1 MSQPLDLFD
10 EIVDVLVVGSGCGG
24 LTAALTADIANP
36 TKVLVIEKSHLIG
49 GTSAT
54 SGGVIWIP
62 GNHLGKE
69 KGADD
74 SISEAKQ
81 YLKATIPAD
90 EFNEPLIDTY
100 LEQGPKMVK
109 FLEDN
114 TDARYTS
121 LEHYPDYFQDA
132 PGVKLGNR
140 ALEPLPVSADTLED
154 DVDNLHPSGPQT
166 IVFGRYGVNF
176 EESHA
181 FTTQSPGW
189 FRLFIKI
196 FLTYWL
202 DWSWRIK
209 RKRSRRLAF
218 GAASVTRLL
227 SSLKKRN
234 IPLWRFSALKEF
246 IVKDNKVVGA
256 IIEREGTILKV
267 HARRGVIV
275 ASGGFG
281 QNQEMREKYLPK
293 PTNSEWGCE
302 PKTNTGDPI
311 KAAEAIGA
319 QLKFMD
325 KAWWVTTVKAPNEDF
340 PRLSEIEKSMPGN
353 YTVNK
358 SGKRFANESQNYF
371 TFMLEVLKKEK
382 IGESCVPMYMIFD
395 ANHRK
400 NYPVGP
406 LMPGKFF
413 PDFLVKLVHS
423 DWFGSDFLFSATT
436 VEELAN
442 KTGIDTQELINT
454 LQKVNEYSKTGKD
467 LDFQRG
473 DNERDRF
480 SGDQSLI
487 NPCLGSVDTA
497 PFYAMRI
504 DPGEFATCGGMVI
517 DKNGQVLDKENK
529 PIAGLYATGNCTP
542 ALLTTYP
549 GPGATIGPAMTF
561 GYIAAKH
568 LSGSNTS

>member
-1 MSQPLDLFD
+1 MSEQFD
-10 EIVDVLVVGSGCGG
+10 EIFDVLVIGTGCGG
-24 LTAALTADIANP
+24 LTAALTADISNSSE
-36 TKVLVIEKSHLIG
+36 VLIIEKSHLIG

-62 GNHLGKE
+62 ENHLAKN
-69 KGADD
+69 KGSKD
-74 SISEAKQ
+74 SLTEAKE
-81 YLKATIPAD
+81 YLKATIPST
-90 EFNEPLIDTY
+90 EFNEPLIDAY
-100 LEQGPKMVK
+100 LDQGPKMVK

-114 TDARYTS
+114 TDARYSS

-140 ALEPLPVSADTLED
+140 ALEPLPVSAETLKD

-166 IVFGRYGVNF
+166 IMFGRYCVNF

-181 FTTQSPGW
+181 FATQSPGW
-189 FRLFIKI
+189 LNLFIKI
-196 FLTYWL
+196 FFSYWL
-202 DWSWRIK
+202 DFSWRIK

-218 GAASVTRLL
+218 GAASVTRLF
-227 SSLKKRN
+227 SSVKKRN
-234 IPLWRFSALKEF
+234 IPIWRSSSLKEF
-246 IVKDNKVVGA
+246 ILQDKKVIGAVIEKDGVLIK
-256 IIEREGTILKV
+256 IKT
-267 HARRGVIV
+267 RRGVIV

-281 QNQEMREKYLPK
+281 QNQEMREQYLPK

-319 QLKFMD
+319 KLQFMD
-325 KAWWVTTVKAPNEDF
+325 KAWWVTTVKAPNEEF
-340 PRLSEIEKSMPGN
+340 PRLSEIEKSLPGN

-358 SGKRFANESQNYF
+358 SGERFANESQNYL
-371 TFMLEVLKKEK
+371 TFMLEVLEKEK
-382 IGESCVPMYMIFD
+382 KGESCTPMYMIFD
-395 ANHRK
+395 ATHRK

-413 PDFLVKLVHS
+413 PDSLVKLIHK
-423 DWFGSDFLFSATT
+423 DWFGSDFLTSANTIK
-436 VEELAN
+436 ELATQ
-442 KTGIDTQELINT
+442 TGIDSEALQNT
-454 LQKVNEYSKTGKD
+454 IKKVNNFSLTGKD

-480 SGDQSLI
+480 SGDPSLL
-487 NPCLGSVDTA
+487 NPCLGPLETA

-504 DPGEFATCGGMVI
+504 DPGEFATCGGMAI
-517 DKNGQVLDKENK
+517 NECGQVLDENNQA
-529 PIAGLYATGNCTP
+529 IAGLYATGNCTP

-561 GYIAAKH
+561 GFIAGKH
-568 LSGSNTS
+568 ISGQY

>member
-1 MSQPLDLFD
+1 MPDQFD
-10 EIVDVLVVGSGCGG
+10 EIFDVLVIGSGCGG
-24 LTAALTADIANP
+24 LTAALTADISNP
-36 TKVLVIEKSHLIG
+36 AKVLVIEKSHLIG

-62 GNHLGKE
+62 DNHLGKE
-69 KGADD
+69 KGAQD
-74 SISEAKQ
+74 SISEAKE

-90 EFNEPLIDTY
+90 EFNEVLIDTY
-100 LEQGPKMVK
+100 LDQGPKMVR
-109 FLEDN
+109 FMEEN
-114 TDARYTS
+114 TDVRYTS

-140 ALEPLPVSADTLED
+140 ALEPLPVSADILGD

-166 IVFGRYGVNF
+166 ILFGRYGVNF

-189 FRLFIKI
+189 LRLFLKI
-196 FLTYWL
+196 FFKYWL
-202 DWSWRIK
+202 DIPWRIK

-218 GAASVTRLL
+218 GAASVTRLI
-227 SSLKKRN
+227 SSVKKRN
-234 IPLWRFSALKEF
+234 IPIWRSTELKEYIF
-246 IVKDNKVVGA
+246 QNNRVVGA
-256 IIEREGTILKV
+256 VVKKDGQMIRIKAT
-267 HARRGVIV
+267 RGIIV

-281 QNQEMREKYLPK
+281 QNQSMREEYLPK
-293 PTNSEWGCE
+293 PTNADWGCE

-325 KAWWVTTVKAPNEDF
+325 KAWWVTTLKAPDEDF
-340 PRLSEIEKSMPGN
+340 PRLSEVEKSMPGN

-358 SGKRFANESQNYF
+358 SGKRFSNESQNYL
-371 TFMLEVLKKEK
+371 TFMLEVLKKQEE
-382 IGESCVPMYMIFD
+382 GESFTPMYMIFD
-395 ANHRK
+395 AEHRK

-413 PDFLVKLVHS
+413 PDSLVKFVHKN
-423 DWFGSDFLFSATT
+423 WFNDNFITRANSIEG
-436 VEELAN
+436 LAK
-442 KTGIDTQELINT
+442 KTGINSDGLIDTIN
-454 LQKVNEYSKTGKD
+454 KVNEYSKTGKD

-480 SGDQSLI
+480 SGDQSLT
-487 NPCLGSVDTA
+487 NPCLGSVTQA

-517 DKNGQVLDKENK
+517 NNHGQVINK
-529 PIAGLYATGNCTP
+529 NNDPIPGLYASGNCTP

-561 GYIAAKH
+561 GFIAGKH
-568 LSGSNTS
+568 ISGSNTL

>member
-1 MSQPLDLFD
+1 MSEQFD
-10 EIVDVLVVGSGCGG
+10 EIFDVLVIGSGCGG
-24 LTAALTADIANP
+24 LTAALTADISNP
-36 TKVLVIEKSHLIG
+36 AKVLVIEKSHLIG

-62 GNHLGKE
+62 DNHLGKE
-69 KGADD
+69 KGAQD
-74 SISEAKQ
+74 SISEAKD

-90 EFNEPLIDTY
+90 EFNEPLIDAY
-100 LEQGPKMVK
+100 LDQGPKMVK
-109 FLEDN
+109 FMQDH

-140 ALEPLPVSADTLED
+140 ALEPLPVSADVLGD

-189 FRLFIKI
+189 FRLFAKI

-202 DWSWRIK
+202 DFSWRIK

-218 GAASVTRLL
+218 GAASVTRLFA
-227 SSLKKRN
+227 SIKKRN
-234 IPLWRFSALKEF
+234 IPIWRSAELKEF
-246 IVKDNKVVGA
+246 ILGDNRVIGAVIHKDGRLIKVQ
-256 IIEREGTILKV
+256 
-267 HARRGVIV
+267 ARRGVIV

-293 PTNSEWGCE
+293 PTNSDWGCE

-325 KAWWVTTVKAPNEDF
+325 KAWWVTTVKAPNEEF
-340 PRLSEIEKSMPGN
+340 PRLSEVEKSLPGN

-358 SGKRFANESQNYF
+358 SGKRFANESQNYL
-371 TFMLEVLKKEK
+371 TFMLEVLDKEK
-382 IGESCVPMYMIFD
+382 KGESCAPMYMIFD

-413 PDFLVKLVHS
+413 PDKLIKIIHK
-423 DWFGSDFLFSATT
+423 DWFESDFLTT
-436 VEELAN
+436 ANTIEELAIQ
-442 KTGIDTQELINT
+442 TGIDSEA
-454 LQKVNEYSKTGKD
+454 LQSTVKRVNNFSVTGKD

-480 SGDQSLI
+480 SGDPSLL
-487 NPCLGSVDTA
+487 NPCLGPIDKA

-504 DPGEFATCGGMVI
+504 DPGEFATCGGMAI
-517 DKNGQVLDKENK
+517 NEYGQVLDNDNQA
-529 PIAGLYATGNCTP
+529 IAGLYATGNCTP

-561 GYIAAKH
+561 GFIAGKH
-568 LSGSNTS
+568 ISGSNAL

>member
-1 MSQPLDLFD
+1 MSEQFD
-10 EIVDVLVVGSGCGG
+10 EIFDVLVIGSGCGG
-24 LTAALTADIANP
+24 LTAALTADISNP
-36 TKVLVIEKSHLIG
+36 AKVLVIEKSHLIG

-62 GNHLGKE
+62 DNHLGKE
-69 KGADD
+69 KGAQD
-74 SISEAKQ
+74 SISEAKD

-90 EFNEPLIDTY
+90 EFNEPLIDAY
-100 LEQGPKMVK
+100 LDQGPKMVK
-109 FLEDN
+109 FMQDH

-140 ALEPLPVSADTLED
+140 ALEPLPVSADVLGD

-189 FRLFIKI
+189 FRLFAKI

-202 DWSWRIK
+202 DFSWRIK

-218 GAASVTRLL
+218 GAASVTRLFA
-227 SSLKKRN
+227 SVKKRN
-234 IPLWRFSALKEF
+234 IPIWRSAELKEF
-246 IVKDNKVVGA
+246 ILRDNKVIGA
-256 IIEREGTILKV
+256 VIQKDGRLIKV
-267 HARRGVIV
+267 QARRGVIV

-293 PTNSEWGCE
+293 PTNSDWGCE

-325 KAWWVTTVKAPNEDF
+325 KAWWVTTVKAPNEEF
-340 PRLSEIEKSMPGN
+340 PRLSEVEKSLPGN

-358 SGKRFANESQNYF
+358 SGKRFANESQNYL
-371 TFMLEVLKKEK
+371 TFMLEVLDKEK
-382 IGESCVPMYMIFD
+382 KGESCAPMYMIFD

-413 PDFLVKLVHS
+413 PDKLVKIIHR
-423 DWFGSDFLFSATT
+423 DWFGSDFLTSANTIEELAIQTGIDSEALQSTVERVNNFSAT
-436 VEELAN
+436 
-442 KTGIDTQELINT
+442 
-454 LQKVNEYSKTGKD
+454 GKD
-467 LDFQRG
+467 VDFQRG

-480 SGDQSLI
+480 SGDPTLL
-487 NPCLGSVDTA
+487 NPCLGPVDKA

-504 DPGEFATCGGMVI
+504 DPGEFATCGGMAI
-517 DKNGQVLDKENK
+517 NEYGQVLDNDNQA
-529 PIAGLYATGNCTP
+529 IAGLYATGNCTP

-561 GYIAAKH
+561 GFIAGKH
-568 LSGSNTS
+568 ISGSNTL

>member
-1 MSQPLDLFD
+1 MSEQFD
-10 EIVDVLVVGSGCGG
+10 EIFDVLVIGSGCGG
-24 LTAALTADIANP
+24 LTAALTADISNP
-36 TKVLVIEKSHLIG
+36 AKVLVIEKSHLIG

-62 GNHLGKE
+62 DNHLGKE
-69 KGADD
+69 KGAQD
-74 SISEAKQ
+74 SISEAKD

-90 EFNEPLIDTY
+90 EFNEPLIDAY
-100 LEQGPKMVK
+100 LDQGPKMVK
-109 FLEDN
+109 FMQDH

-140 ALEPLPVSADTLED
+140 ALEPLPVSADVLGD

-189 FRLFIKI
+189 FRLFAKI

-202 DWSWRIK
+202 DFSWRIK

-218 GAASVTRLL
+218 GAASVTRLFA
-227 SSLKKRN
+227 SIKKRN
-234 IPLWRFSALKEF
+234 IPIWRSAALQEF
-246 IVKDNKVVGA
+246 ILRDNKVIGA
-256 IIEREGTILKV
+256 VIQKDGRLIKV
-267 HARRGVIV
+267 QARRGVIV

-293 PTNSEWGCE
+293 PTNSDWGCE

-325 KAWWVTTVKAPNEDF
+325 KAWWVTTVKAPNEEF
-340 PRLSEIEKSMPGN
+340 PRLSEVEKSLPGN

-358 SGKRFANESQNYF
+358 SGKRFANESQNYL
-371 TFMLEVLKKEK
+371 TFMLEVLDKEK
-382 IGESCVPMYMIFD
+382 KGESCAPMYMIFD

-413 PDFLVKLVHS
+413 PDKLVKIIHR
-423 DWFGSDFLFSATT
+423 DWFGSDFLTSANTIEELAIQTGIDSEALQSTVERVNNFSAT
-436 VEELAN
+436 
-442 KTGIDTQELINT
+442 
-454 LQKVNEYSKTGKD
+454 GKD
-467 LDFQRG
+467 VDFQRG

-480 SGDQSLI
+480 SGDPSLL
-487 NPCLGSVDTA
+487 NPCLGPVDKA

-504 DPGEFATCGGMVI
+504 DPGEFATCGGMAI
-517 DKNGQVLDKENK
+517 NEYGQVLDNDNQA
-529 PIAGLYATGNCTP
+529 IAGLYATGNCTP

-561 GYIAAKH
+561 GFIAGKH
-568 LSGSNTS
+568 ISGSNTL

>member
-1 MSQPLDLFD
+1 MSDQFD
-10 EIVDVLVVGSGCGG
+10 EIFDVLVIGSGCGG
-24 LTAALTADIANP
+24 LTAALTADISNP
-36 TKVLVIEKSHLIG
+36 AKVLVIEKSHLIG

-62 GNHLGKE
+62 DNHLGKE
-69 KGADD
+69 KGAQD
-74 SISEAKQ
+74 SISEAKE

-90 EFNEPLIDTY
+90 EFNEVLIDTY
-100 LEQGPKMVK
+100 LDQGPKMVR
-109 FLEDN
+109 FMEEN
-114 TDARYTS
+114 TDVRYTS

-140 ALEPLPVSADTLED
+140 ALEPLPVSADILGD

-166 IVFGRYGVNF
+166 ILFGRYGVNF

-189 FRLFIKI
+189 LRLFLKI
-196 FLTYWL
+196 FFKYWL
-202 DWSWRIK
+202 DIPWRIK

-218 GAASVTRLL
+218 GAASVTRLI
-227 SSLKKRN
+227 SSVKKRN
-234 IPLWRFSALKEF
+234 IPIWRSTELKEYIF
-246 IVKDNKVVGA
+246 KNNRVVGA
-256 IIEREGTILKV
+256 VVKKDGQIIRIKAT
-267 HARRGVIV
+267 RGIIV

-281 QNQEMREKYLPK
+281 QNQSMREEYLPK
-293 PTNSEWGCE
+293 PTNADWGCE

-325 KAWWVTTVKAPNEDF
+325 KAWWVTTLKAPDEDF
-340 PRLSEIEKSMPGN
+340 PRLSEVEKSMPGN

-358 SGKRFANESQNYF
+358 SGKRFSNESQNYL
-371 TFMLEVLKKEK
+371 TFMLEVLKKQEE
-382 IGESCVPMYMIFD
+382 GESFTPMYMIFD
-395 ANHRK
+395 AEHRK

-413 PDFLVKLVHS
+413 PDSLVKFVHKN
-423 DWFGSDFLFSATT
+423 WFNDNFITRASSI
-436 VEELAN
+436 EELAK
-442 KTGIDTQELINT
+442 KTGINPEGLIDTIN
-454 LQKVNEYSKTGKD
+454 KVNEYSKTGKD

-480 SGDQSLI
+480 SGDQSLV
-487 NPCLGSVDTA
+487 NPCLGSVIQA

-517 DKNGQVLDKENK
+517 NQHGQVINK
-529 PIAGLYATGNCTP
+529 NNDPISGLYASGNCTP

-561 GYIAAKH
+561 GFIAGKH
-568 LSGSNTS
+568 ISGSNTL

>member
-1 MSQPLDLFD
+1 MSEQFD
-10 EIVDVLVVGSGCGG
+10 EIFDVLVIGSGCGG
-24 LTAALTADIANP
+24 LTAALTADISNP
-36 TKVLVIEKSHLIG
+36 AKVLVIEKSHLIG

-62 GNHLGKE
+62 DNHLGKE
-69 KGADD
+69 KGAQD
-74 SISEAKQ
+74 SISEAKD

-90 EFNEPLIDTY
+90 EFNEPLIDAY
-100 LEQGPKMVK
+100 LDQGPKMVK
-109 FLEDN
+109 FMQDH

-140 ALEPLPVSADTLED
+140 ALEPLPVSADVLGD

-189 FRLFIKI
+189 FRLFAKI

-202 DWSWRIK
+202 DFSWRIK

-218 GAASVTRLL
+218 GAASVTRLFA
-227 SSLKKRN
+227 SIKKRN
-234 IPLWRFSALKEF
+234 IPIWRSAALKEF
-246 IVKDNKVVGA
+246 ILRDNKVIGA
-256 IIEREGTILKV
+256 VIQKDGRLIKV
-267 HARRGVIV
+267 QARRGVIV

-293 PTNSEWGCE
+293 PTNSDWGCE

-325 KAWWVTTVKAPNEDF
+325 KAWWVTTVKAPNEEF
-340 PRLSEIEKSMPGN
+340 PRLSEVEKSLPGN

-358 SGKRFANESQNYF
+358 SGKRFANESQNYL
-371 TFMLEVLKKEK
+371 TFMLEVLDKEK
-382 IGESCVPMYMIFD
+382 KGESCAPMYMIFD

-413 PDFLVKLVHS
+413 PDKLVKIIHR
-423 DWFGSDFLFSATT
+423 DWFGSDFLTSANTIEELAIQTGIDSEALQSTVERVNNFSAT
-436 VEELAN
+436 
-442 KTGIDTQELINT
+442 
-454 LQKVNEYSKTGKD
+454 GKD
-467 LDFQRG
+467 VDFQRG

-480 SGDQSLI
+480 SGDPTLL
-487 NPCLGSVDTA
+487 NPCLGPVDKA

-504 DPGEFATCGGMVI
+504 DPGEFATCGGMAI
-517 DKNGQVLDKENK
+517 NEYGQVLDNDNQA
-529 PIAGLYATGNCTP
+529 IAGLYATGNCTP

-561 GYIAAKH
+561 GFIAGKH
-568 LSGSNTS
+568 ISGSNTL

>member
-1 MSQPLDLFD
+1 MSEQFD
-10 EIVDVLVVGSGCGG
+10 EIFDVLVIGSGCGG
-24 LTAALTADIANP
+24 LTAALTADISNP
-36 TKVLVIEKSHLIG
+36 AKVLVIEKSHLIG

-62 GNHLGKE
+62 DNHLGKE
-69 KGADD
+69 KGSQD
-74 SISEAKQ
+74 SISEAKD

-90 EFNEPLIDTY
+90 EFNEPLIDAY
-100 LEQGPKMVK
+100 LDQGPKMVK
-109 FLEDN
+109 FMQDH

-140 ALEPLPVSADTLED
+140 ALEPLPVSADVLGD

-189 FRLFIKI
+189 FRLFAKI

-202 DWSWRIK
+202 DFSWRIK

-218 GAASVTRLL
+218 GAASVTRLFA
-227 SSLKKRN
+227 SIKKRN
-234 IPLWRFSALKEF
+234 IPIWRSAALKEF
-246 IVKDNKVVGA
+246 ILRDNKVIGA
-256 IIEREGTILKV
+256 VIQKDGRLIKV
-267 HARRGVIV
+267 QARRGVIV

-293 PTNSEWGCE
+293 PTNSDWGCE

-325 KAWWVTTVKAPNEDF
+325 KAWWVTTVKAPNEEF
-340 PRLSEIEKSMPGN
+340 PRLSEVEKSLPGN

-358 SGKRFANESQNYF
+358 SGKRFANESQNYL
-371 TFMLEVLKKEK
+371 TFMLEVLDKEK
-382 IGESCVPMYMIFD
+382 KGESCAPMYMIFD

-413 PDFLVKLVHS
+413 PDKLVKIIHT
-423 DWFGSDFLFSATT
+423 DWFGSDFLTT
-436 VEELAN
+436 ANTIEELAIQ
-442 KTGIDTQELINT
+442 TGIDSEA
-454 LQKVNEYSKTGKD
+454 LQSTVERVNNFSATGKD

-480 SGDQSLI
+480 SGDPSLL
-487 NPCLGSVDTA
+487 NPCLGPIDKA

-504 DPGEFATCGGMVI
+504 DPGEFATCGGMAI
-517 DKNGQVLDKENK
+517 NEYGQVLNNDNQA
-529 PIAGLYATGNCTP
+529 IAGLYATGNCTP

-561 GYIAAKH
+561 GFIAGKH
-568 LSGSNTS
+568 ISGSNTL

>member
-1 MSQPLDLFD
+1 MSHTQFNKS
-10 EIVDVLVVGSGCGG
+10 VDVLVIGTGCGG
-24 LTAALTADIANP
+24 LTAALTADISNSSE
-36 TKVLVIEKSHLIG
+36 VLIIEKSHLIG

-62 GNHLGKE
+62 ENHLAKN
-69 KGADD
+69 KGSKD
-74 SISEAKQ
+74 SLTEAKE
-81 YLKATIPAD
+81 YLKATIPST
-90 EFNEPLIDTY
+90 EFNEPLIDAY
-100 LEQGPKMVK
+100 LDQGPKMVK

-114 TDARYTS
+114 TDARYSS

-140 ALEPLPVSADTLED
+140 ALEPLPVSAETLKD

-166 IVFGRYGVNF
+166 IMFGRYCVNF

-181 FTTQSPGW
+181 FATQSPGW
-189 FRLFIKI
+189 LNLFIKI
-196 FLTYWL
+196 FFSYWL
-202 DWSWRIK
+202 DFSWRIK

-218 GAASVTRLL
+218 GAASVTRLF
-227 SSLKKRN
+227 SSVKKRN
-234 IPLWRFSALKEF
+234 IPIWRSSSLKEF
-246 IVKDNKVVGA
+246 ILQDKKVIGAVIEKDCVLIK
-256 IIEREGTILKV
+256 IKT
-267 HARRGVIV
+267 RRGVIV

-281 QNQEMREKYLPK
+281 QNQEMREQYLPK

-319 QLKFMD
+319 KLQFMD
-325 KAWWVTTVKAPNEDF
+325 KAWWVTTVKAPNEEF
-340 PRLSEIEKSMPGN
+340 PRLSEIEKSLPGN

-358 SGKRFANESQNYF
+358 SGERFANESQNYL
-371 TFMLEVLKKEK
+371 TFMLEVLEKEK
-382 IGESCVPMYMIFD
+382 KGESCTPMYMIFD
-395 ANHRK
+395 ATHRK

-413 PDFLVKLVHS
+413 PDSLVKLIHK
-423 DWFGSDFLFSATT
+423 DWFGSDFLTSANTIK
-436 VEELAN
+436 ELATQ
-442 KTGIDTQELINT
+442 TGIDSEALQNT
-454 LQKVNEYSKTGKD
+454 IKKVNNFSLTGKD

-480 SGDQSLI
+480 SGDPSLL
-487 NPCLGSVDTA
+487 NPCLGPLETA

-504 DPGEFATCGGMVI
+504 DPGEFATCGGMAI
-517 DKNGQVLDKENK
+517 NECGQVLDENNQA
-529 PIAGLYATGNCTP
+529 IAGLYATGNCTP

-561 GYIAAKH
+561 GFIAGKH
-568 LSGSNTS
+568 ISGSNQA

>member
-1 MSQPLDLFD
+1 MSEQFD
-10 EIVDVLVVGSGCGG
+10 EIFDVLVIGSGCGG
-24 LTAALTADIANP
+24 LTAALTADISNP
-36 TKVLVIEKSHLIG
+36 AKVLVIEKSHLIG

-62 GNHLGKE
+62 DNHLGKE
-69 KGADD
+69 KGAQD
-74 SISEAKQ
+74 SISEAKD

-90 EFNEPLIDTY
+90 EFNEPLIDAY
-100 LEQGPKMVK
+100 LDQGPKMVK
-109 FLEDN
+109 FMQDH

-140 ALEPLPVSADTLED
+140 ALEPLPVSADVLGD

-189 FRLFIKI
+189 FRLFAKI

-202 DWSWRIK
+202 DFSWRIK

-218 GAASVTRLL
+218 GAASVTRLFA
-227 SSLKKRN
+227 SIKKRN
-234 IPLWRFSALKEF
+234 IPIWRSAELKEF
-246 IVKDNKVVGA
+246 ILRDNKVIGA
-256 IIEREGTILKV
+256 VIQKDGRLIKV
-267 HARRGVIV
+267 QARRGVIV

-293 PTNSEWGCE
+293 PTNSDWGCE

-325 KAWWVTTVKAPNEDF
+325 KAWWVTTVKAPNEEF
-340 PRLSEIEKSMPGN
+340 PRLSEVEKSLPGN

-358 SGKRFANESQNYF
+358 SGKRFANESQNYL
-371 TFMLEVLKKEK
+371 TFMLEVLDKEK
-382 IGESCVPMYMIFD
+382 KGESCAPMYMIFD

-413 PDFLVKLVHS
+413 PDKLVKIIHT
-423 DWFGSDFLFSATT
+423 DWFGSDFLTT
-436 VEELAN
+436 ANTIEELAIQ
-442 KTGIDTQELINT
+442 TGIDSEA
-454 LQKVNEYSKTGKD
+454 LQSTVKRVNNFSATGKD

-480 SGDQSLI
+480 SGDPSLL
-487 NPCLGSVDTA
+487 NPCLGPIDKA

-504 DPGEFATCGGMVI
+504 DPGEFATCGGMAI
-517 DKNGQVLDKENK
+517 NEYGQVLNNDNQA
-529 PIAGLYATGNCTP
+529 IAGLYATGNCTP

-561 GYIAAKH
+561 GFIAGKH
-568 LSGSNTS
+568 ISGSNTL

>member
-1 MSQPLDLFD
+1 MSEQFD
-10 EIVDVLVVGSGCGG
+10 ERFDVLVIGSGCGG
-24 LTAALTADIANP
+24 LTAALTADISNP
-36 TKVLVIEKSHLIG
+36 AKVLVIEKSHLIG

-62 GNHLGKE
+62 DNHLGKE
-69 KGADD
+69 KGSQD
-74 SISEAKQ
+74 SISEAKD

-90 EFNEPLIDTY
+90 EFNEPLIDAY
-100 LEQGPKMVK
+100 LDQGPKMVK
-109 FLEDN
+109 FMEDH

-140 ALEPLPVSADTLED
+140 ALEPLPVSADVLGD

-189 FRLFIKI
+189 FRLFAKI

-202 DWSWRIK
+202 DLSWRIK

-218 GAASVTRLL
+218 GAASVTRLFA
-227 SSLKKRN
+227 SIKKRN
-234 IPLWRFSALKEF
+234 IPIWRSAALKEF
-246 IVKDNKVVGA
+246 ILRDNKVIGA
-256 IIEREGTILKV
+256 VIQKDGRLIKV
-267 HARRGVIV
+267 QARRGVIV

-293 PTNSEWGCE
+293 PTNSDWGCE

-325 KAWWVTTVKAPNEDF
+325 KAWWVTTVKAPNEEF
-340 PRLSEIEKSMPGN
+340 PRLSEVEKSLPGN

-358 SGKRFANESQNYF
+358 SGKRFANESQNYL
-371 TFMLEVLKKEK
+371 TFMLEVLDKEK
-382 IGESCVPMYMIFD
+382 KGESCAPMYMIFD

-413 PDFLVKLVHS
+413 PDKLVKIIHR
-423 DWFGSDFLFSATT
+423 DWFGSDFLTT
-436 VEELAN
+436 ANTIEELAIQ
-442 KTGIDTQELINT
+442 TGIDSEA
-454 LQKVNEYSKTGKD
+454 LQSTVERVNNFSATGKD

-480 SGDQSLI
+480 SGDPSLM
-487 NPCLGSVDTA
+487 NPCLGPIDKA

-504 DPGEFATCGGMVI
+504 DPGEFATCGGMAI
-517 DKNGQVLDKENK
+517 NEYGQVLNNDNQA
-529 PIAGLYATGNCTP
+529 IAGLYATGNCTP

-561 GYIAAKH
+561 GFIAGKH
-568 LSGSNTS
+568 ISGSNTL

>member
-1 MSQPLDLFD
+1 MSVSHDQFD
-10 EIVDVLVVGSGCGG
+10 KTVDVLVVGTGCGG
-24 LTAALTADIANP
+24 LTAALTADISNP
-36 TKVLVIEKSHLIG
+36 SEVLIIEKSHLIG

-62 GNHLGKE
+62 ENHLAKE
-69 KGADD
+69 KGSND
-74 SISEAKQ
+74 SLLEAKE
-81 YLKATIPAD
+81 YLKATIPSN
-90 EFNEPLIDTY
+90 EFNELLIDTY
-100 LEQGPKMVK
+100 LDQGPKMVK
-109 FLEDN
+109 FMEDN

-140 ALEPLPVSADTLED
+140 ALEPLPVSAAILKD

-166 IVFGRYGVNF
+166 VVFGRYGVNF

-189 FRLFIKI
+189 FGLFIKI
-196 FLTYWL
+196 FFSYWL
-202 DWSWRIK
+202 DLSWRIK

-218 GAASVTRLL
+218 GAASVTRLV
-227 SSLKKRN
+227 SSVKKRN
-234 IPLWRFSALKEF
+234 IPIWRSTSLKEF
-246 IVKDNKVVGA
+246 IVQGNKVIGA
-256 IIEREGTILKV
+256 LIEKDGTLIKIKT
-267 HARRGVIV
+267 RRGVIV

-281 QNQEMREKYLPK
+281 QNQEMREQYLPK

-325 KAWWVTTVKAPNEDF
+325 KAWWVTTVKAPNEEF
-340 PRLSEIEKSMPGN
+340 PRLSEIEKSLPGN

-358 SGKRFANESQNYF
+358 SGKRFANESQNYL
-371 TFMLEVLKKEK
+371 TFMLEVLEKEK
-382 IGESCVPMYMIFD
+382 NGESCAPMYMIFD
-395 ANHRK
+395 ATHRK

-413 PDFLVKLVHS
+413 PDRLVKIIHK
-423 DWFGSDFLFSATT
+423 DWFGSSFLTSATT
-436 VEELAN
+436 IDELATQ
-442 KTGIDTQELINT
+442 TGINSKALQNT
-454 LQKVNEYSKTGKD
+454 IKKVNNFSISGKD

-480 SGDQSLI
+480 SGDSTLL
-487 NPCLGSVDTA
+487 NPCLGPVETA

-504 DPGEFATCGGMVI
+504 DPGEFATCGGMAI
-517 DKNGQVLDKENK
+517 NEYGQVLDNDNK
-529 PIAGLYATGNCTP
+529 AITGLYATGNCTP

-561 GYIAAKH
+561 GFIAGKH
-568 LSGSNTS
+568 ISGSNQV

>member
-1 MSQPLDLFD
+1 MSEQFD
-10 EIVDVLVVGSGCGG
+10 EIFDVLVIGSGCGG
-24 LTAALTADIANP
+24 LTAALTADISNP
-36 TKVLVIEKSHLIG
+36 AKVLVIEKSHLIG

-62 GNHLGKE
+62 DNHLGKE
-69 KGADD
+69 KGAQD
-74 SISEAKQ
+74 SISEAKD

-90 EFNEPLIDTY
+90 EFNEPLIDAY
-100 LEQGPKMVK
+100 LDQGPKMVK
-109 FLEDN
+109 FMQDH

-140 ALEPLPVSADTLED
+140 ALEPLPVSADVLGD

-189 FRLFIKI
+189 FRLFAKI

-202 DWSWRIK
+202 DFSWRIK

-218 GAASVTRLL
+218 GAASVTRLFA
-227 SSLKKRN
+227 SIKKRN
-234 IPLWRFSALKEF
+234 IPIWRSAALQEF
-246 IVKDNKVVGA
+246 ILRDNKVIGA
-256 IIEREGTILKV
+256 IIQKDGRLIKV
-267 HARRGVIV
+267 QARRGVIV

-293 PTNSEWGCE
+293 PTNSDWGCE

-325 KAWWVTTVKAPNEDF
+325 KAWWVTTVKAPNEEF
-340 PRLSEIEKSMPGN
+340 PRLSEVEKSLPGN

-358 SGKRFANESQNYF
+358 SGKRFANESQNYL
-371 TFMLEVLKKEK
+371 TFMLEVLDKEK
-382 IGESCVPMYMIFD
+382 KGESCAPMYMIFD

-413 PDFLVKLVHS
+413 PDKLVKIIHR
-423 DWFGSDFLFSATT
+423 DWFGSDFLTSANTIEELAIQTGIDSEALQSTVERVNNFSAT
-436 VEELAN
+436 
-442 KTGIDTQELINT
+442 
-454 LQKVNEYSKTGKD
+454 GKD
-467 LDFQRG
+467 VDFQRG

-480 SGDQSLI
+480 SGDPSLL
-487 NPCLGSVDTA
+487 NPCLGPVDKA

-504 DPGEFATCGGMVI
+504 DPGEFATCGGMAI
-517 DKNGQVLDKENK
+517 NEYGQVLDNDNQA
-529 PIAGLYATGNCTP
+529 IAGLYATGNCTP

-561 GYIAAKH
+561 GFIAGKH
-568 LSGSNTS
+568 ISGSNTL

>member
-1 MSQPLDLFD
+1 MSEQFD
-10 EIVDVLVVGSGCGG
+10 EIFDVLVIGSGCGG
-24 LTAALTADIANP
+24 LTAALTADISNP
-36 TKVLVIEKSHLIG
+36 AKVLVIEKSHLIG

-62 GNHLGKE
+62 DNHLGKE
-69 KGADD
+69 KGAQD
-74 SISEAKQ
+74 SISEAKD

-90 EFNEPLIDTY
+90 EFNEPLIDAY
-100 LEQGPKMVK
+100 LDQGPKMVK
-109 FLEDN
+109 FMQDH

-140 ALEPLPVSADTLED
+140 ALEPLPVSADVLGD

-189 FRLFIKI
+189 FRLFAKI

-202 DWSWRIK
+202 DFSWRIK

-218 GAASVTRLL
+218 GAASVTRLFA
-227 SSLKKRN
+227 SIKKRN
-234 IPLWRFSALKEF
+234 IPIWRSAALKEF
-246 IVKDNKVVGA
+246 ILRDNKVIGA
-256 IIEREGTILKV
+256 VIQKDGRLIKV
-267 HARRGVIV
+267 QARRGVIV

-293 PTNSEWGCE
+293 PTNSDWGCE

-325 KAWWVTTVKAPNEDF
+325 KAWWVTTVKAPNEEF
-340 PRLSEIEKSMPGN
+340 PRLSEVEKSLPGN

-358 SGKRFANESQNYF
+358 SGKRFANESQNYL
-371 TFMLEVLKKEK
+371 TFMLEVLDKEK
-382 IGESCVPMYMIFD
+382 KGESCAPMYMIFD

-413 PDFLVKLVHS
+413 PDKLVKIIHT
-423 DWFGSDFLFSATT
+423 DWFGSDFLTTANTIEELAIQTGIDSEALQSTVERVNNFSAT
-436 VEELAN
+436 
-442 KTGIDTQELINT
+442 
-454 LQKVNEYSKTGKD
+454 GKD
-467 LDFQRG
+467 VDFQRG

-480 SGDQSLI
+480 SGDPSLL
-487 NPCLGSVDTA
+487 NPCLGPVDKA

-504 DPGEFATCGGMVI
+504 DPGEFATCGGMAI
-517 DKNGQVLDKENK
+517 NEYGQVLNNDNQA
-529 PIAGLYATGNCTP
+529 IAGLYATGNCTP

-561 GYIAAKH
+561 GFIAGKH
-568 LSGSNTS
+568 ISGSNTL

>member
-1 MSQPLDLFD
+1 MTNNHNQFD
-10 EIVDVLVVGSGCGG
+10 KTVDVLVVGSGCGG
-24 LTAALTADIANP
+24 LTAALTANISNGS
-36 TKVLVIEKSHLIG
+36 KVLVIEKSNLIG

-62 GNHLGKE
+62 NNHHAKRA
-69 KGADD
+69 GAID
-74 SISEAKQ
+74 SAKDAKD

-90 EFNEPLIDTY
+90 EFNEPMIDSY
-100 LEQGPKMVK
+100 LENGPKMVK
-109 FLEDN
+109 FMEDH
-114 TDARYTS
+114 TDVSYTS

-140 ALEPLPVSADTLED
+140 ALEPSPVSADTLED

-166 IVFGRYGVNF
+166 ILFGRYGVNF

-189 FRLFIKI
+189 LKLFLKI
-196 FLTYWL
+196 FFQYWL
-202 DWSWRIK
+202 DIPWRIK

-218 GAASVTRLL
+218 GAASVARLIT
-227 SSLKKRN
+227 SAKKRN
-234 IPLWRFSALKEF
+234 IPIWRSAELIEYL
-246 IVKDNKVVGA
+246 IENKRVVGA
-256 IIEREGTILKV
+256 LVKKDGQILKI
-267 HARRGVIV
+267 RTERGVIV

-281 QNQEMREKYLPK
+281 QNQAMREEYLPK
-293 PTNSEWGCE
+293 PTNADWGCE

-319 QLKFMD
+319 QLKFMN
-325 KAWWVTTVKAPNEDF
+325 KAWWVTTVKAPDEEF
-340 PRLSEIEKSMPGN
+340 PRLSEVEKSMPGN

-358 SGKRFANESQNYF
+358 SGKRFANESQNYL
-371 TFMLEVLKKEK
+371 TFMLEVLKKQK
-382 IGESCVPMYMIFD
+382 QGESFTPMYMIFD
-395 ANHRK
+395 SNHRK

-413 PDFLVKLVHS
+413 PDPLVKFIHKN
-423 DWFGSDFLFSATT
+423 WFNNDFITRASSI
-436 VEELAN
+436 EELAI
-442 KTGIDTQELINT
+442 KTGINPKGLIDTID
-454 LQKVNEYSKTGKD
+454 KVNNFSKTGKD

-480 SGDQSLI
+480 SGDHSLI
-487 NPCLGSVDTA
+487 NPCLGPVNHA
-497 PFYAMRI
+497 PYYAMRI

-517 DKNGQVLDKENK
+517 NEFGQVMDKDNV
-529 PIAGLYATGNCTP
+529 PIDGLYASGNCTP

-549 GPGATIGPAMTF
+549 GPGATIGPAMTY

-568 LSGSNTS
+568 LTGSNKI

>member
-1 MSQPLDLFD
+1 MSEQFD
-10 EIVDVLVVGSGCGG
+10 EIFDVLVIGSGCGG
-24 LTAALTADIANP
+24 LTAALTADISNP
-36 TKVLVIEKSHLIG
+36 AKVLVIEKSHLIG

-62 GNHLGKE
+62 DNHLGKE
-69 KGADD
+69 KGAQD
-74 SISEAKQ
+74 SISEAKD

-90 EFNEPLIDTY
+90 EFNEPLIDAY
-100 LEQGPKMVK
+100 LDQGPKMVK
-109 FLEDN
+109 FMQDH

-140 ALEPLPVSADTLED
+140 ALEPLPVSADVLGD

-189 FRLFIKI
+189 FRLFAKI

-202 DWSWRIK
+202 DFSWRIK

-218 GAASVTRLL
+218 GAASVTRLFA
-227 SSLKKRN
+227 SVKKRN
-234 IPLWRFSALKEF
+234 IPIWRSAALKEF
-246 IVKDNKVVGA
+246 ILRDNKVIGA
-256 IIEREGTILKV
+256 VIQKDGRLIKV
-267 HARRGVIV
+267 QARRGVIV

-293 PTNSEWGCE
+293 PTNSDWGCE

-325 KAWWVTTVKAPNEDF
+325 KAWWVTTVKAPNEEF
-340 PRLSEIEKSMPGN
+340 PRLSEVEKSLPGN

-358 SGKRFANESQNYF
+358 SGKRFANESQNYL
-371 TFMLEVLKKEK
+371 TFMLEVLDKEK
-382 IGESCVPMYMIFD
+382 KGESCAPMYMIFD

-413 PDFLVKLVHS
+413 PDKLVKIIHR
-423 DWFGSDFLFSATT
+423 DWFGSDFLTTANTIEELAIQTGIDSEALQSTVERVNNFSAT
-436 VEELAN
+436 
-442 KTGIDTQELINT
+442 
-454 LQKVNEYSKTGKD
+454 GKD
-467 LDFQRG
+467 VDFQRG

-480 SGDQSLI
+480 SGDPTLL
-487 NPCLGSVDTA
+487 NPCLGPVDKA

-504 DPGEFATCGGMVI
+504 DPGEFATCGGMAI
-517 DKNGQVLDKENK
+517 NEYGQVLNNDNQA
-529 PIAGLYATGNCTP
+529 IGGLYATGNCTP

-561 GYIAAKH
+561 GFIAGKH
-568 LSGSNTS
+568 ISGSNTL

>member
-1 MSQPLDLFD
+1 MSEQFD
-10 EIVDVLVVGSGCGG
+10 EIFDVLVIGSGCGG
-24 LTAALTADIANP
+24 LTAALTADISNP
-36 TKVLVIEKSHLIG
+36 AKVLVIEKSHLIG

-62 GNHLGKE
+62 DNHLGKE
-69 KGADD
+69 KGAQD
-74 SISEAKQ
+74 SISEAKD

-90 EFNEPLIDTY
+90 EFNEPLIDAY
-100 LEQGPKMVK
+100 LDQGPKMVK
-109 FLEDN
+109 FMQDH

-140 ALEPLPVSADTLED
+140 ALEPLPVSADVLGD

-189 FRLFIKI
+189 FRLFAKI

-202 DWSWRIK
+202 DFSWRIK

-218 GAASVTRLL
+218 GAASVTRLFA
-227 SSLKKRN
+227 SIKKRN
-234 IPLWRFSALKEF
+234 IPIWRSAELKEF
-246 IVKDNKVVGA
+246 ILRDNKVIGA
-256 IIEREGTILKV
+256 VIQKDGRLIKV
-267 HARRGVIV
+267 QARRGVIV

-293 PTNSEWGCE
+293 PTNSDWGCE

-325 KAWWVTTVKAPNEDF
+325 KAWWVTTVKAPNEEF
-340 PRLSEIEKSMPGN
+340 PRLSEVEKSLPGN

-358 SGKRFANESQNYF
+358 SGKRFANESQNYL
-371 TFMLEVLKKEK
+371 TFMLEVLDKEK
-382 IGESCVPMYMIFD
+382 KGESCAPMYMIFD

-413 PDFLVKLVHS
+413 PDKLVKIIHT
-423 DWFGSDFLFSATT
+423 DWFGSDFLTT
-436 VEELAN
+436 ANTIEELAIQ
-442 KTGIDTQELINT
+442 TGIDSEA
-454 LQKVNEYSKTGKD
+454 LQSTVERVNNFSATGKD

-480 SGDQSLI
+480 SGDPSLL
-487 NPCLGSVDTA
+487 NPCLGPIDKA

-504 DPGEFATCGGMVI
+504 DPGEFATCGGMAI
-517 DKNGQVLDKENK
+517 NEYGQVLNNDNQA
-529 PIAGLYATGNCTP
+529 IAGLYATGNCTP

-561 GYIAAKH
+561 GFIAGKH
-568 LSGSNTS
+568 ISGSNTL

>member
-1 MSQPLDLFD
+1 MSEQFD
-10 EIVDVLVVGSGCGG
+10 EIFDVLVIGSGCGG
-24 LTAALTADIANP
+24 LTAALTADISNP
-36 TKVLVIEKSHLIG
+36 AKVLVIEKSHLIG

-62 GNHLGKE
+62 DNHLGKE
-69 KGADD
+69 KGAQD
-74 SISEAKQ
+74 SISEAKD

-90 EFNEPLIDTY
+90 EFNEPLIDAY
-100 LEQGPKMVK
+100 LDQGPKMVK
-109 FLEDN
+109 FMQDH

-140 ALEPLPVSADTLED
+140 ALEPLPVSADVLGD

-189 FRLFIKI
+189 FRLFAKI

-202 DWSWRIK
+202 DFSWRIK

-218 GAASVTRLL
+218 GAASVTRLFA
-227 SSLKKRN
+227 SIKKRN
-234 IPLWRFSALKEF
+234 IPIWRSAALQEF
-246 IVKDNKVVGA
+246 ILRDNKVIGA
-256 IIEREGTILKV
+256 VIQKDGRLIKV
-267 HARRGVIV
+267 QARRGVIV

-293 PTNSEWGCE
+293 PTNSDWGCE

-325 KAWWVTTVKAPNEDF
+325 KAWWVTTVKAPNEEF
-340 PRLSEIEKSMPGN
+340 PRLSEVEKSLPGN

-358 SGKRFANESQNYF
+358 SGKRFANESQNYL
-371 TFMLEVLKKEK
+371 TFMLEVLDKEK
-382 IGESCVPMYMIFD
+382 KGESCAPMYMIFD

-413 PDFLVKLVHS
+413 PDKLVKIIHR
-423 DWFGSDFLFSATT
+423 DWFGSDFLTTANTIEELAIQTGIDSEALQSTVERVNNFSAT
-436 VEELAN
+436 
-442 KTGIDTQELINT
+442 
-454 LQKVNEYSKTGKD
+454 GKD
-467 LDFQRG
+467 VDFQRG

-480 SGDQSLI
+480 SGDPTLL
-487 NPCLGSVDTA
+487 NPCLGPVDKA

-504 DPGEFATCGGMVI
+504 DPGEFATCGGMAI
-517 DKNGQVLDKENK
+517 NEYGQVLDNDNQA
-529 PIAGLYATGNCTP
+529 IAGLYATGNCTP

-561 GYIAAKH
+561 GFIAGKH
-568 LSGSNTS
+568 ISGSNTL

>member
-1 MSQPLDLFD
+1 MSEQFD
-10 EIVDVLVVGSGCGG
+10 EIFDVLVIGSGCGG
-24 LTAALTADIANP
+24 LTAALTADISNP
-36 TKVLVIEKSHLIG
+36 AKVLVIEKSHLIG

-62 GNHLGKE
+62 DNHLGKE
-69 KGADD
+69 KGAQD
-74 SISEAKQ
+74 SISEAKD

-90 EFNEPLIDTY
+90 EFNEPLIDAY
-100 LEQGPKMVK
+100 LDQGPKMVK
-109 FLEDN
+109 FMQDH

-140 ALEPLPVSADTLED
+140 ALEPLPVSADVLGD

-189 FRLFIKI
+189 FRLFAKI

-202 DWSWRIK
+202 DFSWRIK

-218 GAASVTRLL
+218 GAASVTRLFA
-227 SSLKKRN
+227 SIKKRN
-234 IPLWRFSALKEF
+234 IPIWRSAELKEF
-246 IVKDNKVVGA
+246 ILRDNKVIGA
-256 IIEREGTILKV
+256 VIQKDGRLIKV
-267 HARRGVIV
+267 QARRGVIV

-293 PTNSEWGCE
+293 PTNSDWGCE

-325 KAWWVTTVKAPNEDF
+325 KAWWVTTVKAPNEEF
-340 PRLSEIEKSMPGN
+340 PRLSEVEKSLPGN

-358 SGKRFANESQNYF
+358 SGKRFANESQNYL
-371 TFMLEVLKKEK
+371 TFMLEVLDKEK
-382 IGESCVPMYMIFD
+382 KGESCAPMYMIFD

-413 PDFLVKLVHS
+413 PDKLVKIIHR
-423 DWFGSDFLFSATT
+423 DWFGSDFLTT
-436 VEELAN
+436 ANTIEELAIQ
-442 KTGIDTQELINT
+442 TGIDSEA
-454 LQKVNEYSKTGKD
+454 LQSTVERVNNFSATGKD

-480 SGDQSLI
+480 SGDPSLL
-487 NPCLGSVDTA
+487 NPCLGPIDKA

-504 DPGEFATCGGMVI
+504 DPGEFATCGGMAI
-517 DKNGQVLDKENK
+517 NEYGQVLNNDNQA
-529 PIAGLYATGNCTP
+529 IAGLYATGNCTP

-561 GYIAAKH
+561 GFIAGKH
-568 LSGSNTS
+568 ISGSNTL

>member
-1 MSQPLDLFD
+1 MSEQFD
-10 EIVDVLVVGSGCGG
+10 EIFDVLVIGSGCGG
-24 LTAALTADIANP
+24 LTAALTADISNP
-36 TKVLVIEKSHLIG
+36 AKVLVIEKSHLIG

-62 GNHLGKE
+62 DNHLGKE
-69 KGADD
+69 KGAQD
-74 SISEAKQ
+74 SISEAKD

-90 EFNEPLIDTY
+90 EFNEPLIDAY
-100 LEQGPKMVK
+100 LDQGPKMVK
-109 FLEDN
+109 FMQDH

-140 ALEPLPVSADTLED
+140 ALEPLPVSADILGD

-189 FRLFIKI
+189 FRLFAKI

-202 DWSWRIK
+202 DLSWRIK

-218 GAASVTRLL
+218 GAASVTRLFA
-227 SSLKKRN
+227 SIKKRN
-234 IPLWRFSALKEF
+234 IPIWRSAELKEF
-246 IVKDNKVVGA
+246 ILRDNRVIGAVIHKDGRLIKVQ
-256 IIEREGTILKV
+256 
-267 HARRGVIV
+267 ARRGVIV

-293 PTNSEWGCE
+293 PTNSDWGCE

-325 KAWWVTTVKAPNEDF
+325 KAWWVTTVKAPNEEF
-340 PRLSEIEKSMPGN
+340 PRLSEVEKSLPGN

-358 SGKRFANESQNYF
+358 SGKRFANESQNYL
-371 TFMLEVLKKEK
+371 TFMLEVLDKEK
-382 IGESCVPMYMIFD
+382 KGESCAPMYMIFD

-413 PDFLVKLVHS
+413 PDKLVKIIHR
-423 DWFGSDFLFSATT
+423 DWFGSDFLATANT
-436 VEELAN
+436 IEELAIQ
-442 KTGIDTQELINT
+442 TGIDSEA
-454 LQKVNEYSKTGKD
+454 LQSTVKRVNNFSVTGKD

-480 SGDQSLI
+480 SGDPSLL
-487 NPCLGSVDTA
+487 NPCLGPIDKA

-504 DPGEFATCGGMVI
+504 DPGEFATCGGMAI
-517 DKNGQVLDKENK
+517 NEYGQVLNNDNQA
-529 PIAGLYATGNCTP
+529 IAGLYATGNCTP

-561 GYIAAKH
+561 GFIAGKH
-568 LSGSNTS
+568 ISGSNAL

>member
-1 MSQPLDLFD
+1 
-10 EIVDVLVVGSGCGG
+10 
-24 LTAALTADIANP
+24 
-36 TKVLVIEKSHLIG
+36 
-49 GTSAT
+49 
-54 SGGVIWIP
+54 
-62 GNHLGKE
+62 
-69 KGADD
+69 
-74 SISEAKQ
+74 
-81 YLKATIPAD
+81 
-90 EFNEPLIDTY
+90 
-100 LEQGPKMVK
+100 MVK
-109 FLEDN
+109 FMQDH

-140 ALEPLPVSADTLED
+140 ALEPLPVSADVLGD

-189 FRLFIKI
+189 FRLFAKI

-202 DWSWRIK
+202 DFSWRIK

-218 GAASVTRLL
+218 GAASVTRLFA
-227 SSLKKRN
+227 SVKKRN
-234 IPLWRFSALKEF
+234 IPIWRSAELKEF
-246 IVKDNKVVGA
+246 ILGDNRVIGAVIHKDGRLIKVQ
-256 IIEREGTILKV
+256 
-267 HARRGVIV
+267 ARRGVIV

-293 PTNSEWGCE
+293 PTNSDWGCE

-325 KAWWVTTVKAPNEDF
+325 KAWWVTTVKAPNEEF
-340 PRLSEIEKSMPGN
+340 PRLSEVEKSLPGN

-358 SGKRFANESQNYF
+358 SGKRFANESQNYL
-371 TFMLEVLKKEK
+371 TFMLEVLDKEK
-382 IGESCVPMYMIFD
+382 KGESCAPMYMIFD

-413 PDFLVKLVHS
+413 PDKLIKIIHK
-423 DWFGSDFLFSATT
+423 DWFESDFLTT
-436 VEELAN
+436 ANTIEELAIQ
-442 KTGIDTQELINT
+442 TGIDSEA
-454 LQKVNEYSKTGKD
+454 LQSTVKRVNNFSVTGKD

-480 SGDQSLI
+480 SGDPSLL
-487 NPCLGSVDTA
+487 NPCLGPIDKA

-504 DPGEFATCGGMVI
+504 DPGEFATCGGMAI
-517 DKNGQVLDKENK
+517 NEYGQVLDNDNQA
-529 PIAGLYATGNCTP
+529 IAGLYATGNCTP

-561 GYIAAKH
+561 GFIAGKH
-568 LSGSNTS
+568 ISGSNAL

>member
-1 MSQPLDLFD
+1 MSEQFD
-10 EIVDVLVVGSGCGG
+10 EIFDVLVIGSGCGG
-24 LTAALTADIANP
+24 LTAALTADISNP
-36 TKVLVIEKSHLIG
+36 AKVLVIEKSHLIG

-62 GNHLGKE
+62 DNHLGKE
-69 KGADD
+69 KGAKD
-74 SISEAKQ
+74 SISEAKE

-90 EFNEPLIDTY
+90 EFNEPLIDAY
-100 LEQGPKMVK
+100 LDQGPKMVK
-109 FLEDN
+109 FMQDH

-121 LEHYPDYFQDA
+121 LEHYPDYFQDS

-140 ALEPLPVSADTLED
+140 ALEPLPVSADVLGD
-154 DVDNLHPSGPQT
+154 DIDNLHPSGPQT

-189 FRLFIKI
+189 FRLFAKI

-202 DWSWRIK
+202 DFSWRIK

-218 GAASVTRLL
+218 GAASVTRLFA
-227 SSLKKRN
+227 SVKKRN
-234 IPLWRFSALKEF
+234 IPIWRSAELKEF
-246 IVKDNKVVGA
+246 ILGDNRVIGAVIHKDGRLIKVQ
-256 IIEREGTILKV
+256 
-267 HARRGVIV
+267 ARRGVIV

-293 PTNSEWGCE
+293 PTNSDWGCE

-325 KAWWVTTVKAPNEDF
+325 KAWWVTTVKAPNEEF
-340 PRLSEIEKSMPGN
+340 PRLSEVEKSLPGN

-358 SGKRFANESQNYF
+358 SGKRFANESQNYL
-371 TFMLEVLKKEK
+371 TFMLEVLDKEK
-382 IGESCVPMYMIFD
+382 KGESCAPMYMIFD

-400 NYPVGP
+400 HYPVGP

-413 PDFLVKLVHS
+413 PDKLIKIIHK
-423 DWFGSDFLFSATT
+423 DWFESDFLTT
-436 VEELAN
+436 ANTIEELAIQ
-442 KTGIDTQELINT
+442 TGIDSEA
-454 LQKVNEYSKTGKD
+454 LQSTVKRVNNFSVTGKD

-480 SGDQSLI
+480 SGDPSLL
-487 NPCLGSVDTA
+487 NPCLGPIDKA

-504 DPGEFATCGGMVI
+504 DPGEFATCGGMAI
-517 DKNGQVLDKENK
+517 NEYGQVLNNDNQA
-529 PIAGLYATGNCTP
+529 IGGLYATGNCTP

-561 GYIAAKH
+561 GFIAGKH
-568 LSGSNTS
+568 ISGSNTL

>member
-1 MSQPLDLFD
+1 MSDQFD
-10 EIVDVLVVGSGCGG
+10 EIFDVLVVGSGCGG

-36 TKVLVIEKSHLIG
+36 AKILIIEKSHLIG

-62 GNHLGKE
+62 DNHLGKE
-69 KGADD
+69 KGAQD
-74 SISEAKQ
+74 SISEAKE

-100 LEQGPKMVK
+100 LDQGPKMVR
-109 FLEDN
+109 FMEEN
-114 TDARYTS
+114 TDVRYTS

-140 ALEPLPVSADTLED
+140 ALEPLPVSADILGD

-166 IVFGRYGVNF
+166 ILFGRYGVNF

-189 FRLFIKI
+189 LRLFLKI
-196 FLTYWL
+196 FFKYWL
-202 DWSWRIK
+202 DIPWRIK

-218 GAASVTRLL
+218 GAASVTRLI
-227 SSLKKRN
+227 SSVKKRN
-234 IPLWRFSALKEF
+234 IPIWRSTELKEYIF
-246 IVKDNKVVGA
+246 KNNRVVGA
-256 IIEREGTILKV
+256 VVKKDGQMIRIKT
-267 HARRGVIV
+267 ARGIIV

-281 QNQEMREKYLPK
+281 QNQSMREEYLPK
-293 PTNSEWGCE
+293 PTNADWGCE

-325 KAWWVTTVKAPNEDF
+325 KAWWVTTLKAPDEDF
-340 PRLSEIEKSMPGN
+340 PRLSEVEKSMPGN

-358 SGKRFANESQNYF
+358 SGKRFSNESQNYL
-371 TFMLEVLKKEK
+371 TFMLEVLKKQEE
-382 IGESCVPMYMIFD
+382 GESFTPMYMIFD
-395 ANHRK
+395 AEHRK

-413 PDFLVKLVHS
+413 PDSLVKFVHKN
-423 DWFGSDFLFSATT
+423 WFNDNFITRASSIEG
-436 VEELAN
+436 LAK
-442 KTGIDTQELINT
+442 KTGINSDGLIDTIN
-454 LQKVNEYSKTGKD
+454 KVNEYSKTGKD

-480 SGDQSLI
+480 SGDQSLT
-487 NPCLGSVDTA
+487 NPCLGSVTQA

-517 DKNGQVLDKENK
+517 NNHGQVINK
-529 PIAGLYATGNCTP
+529 NNDPIPGLYASGNCTP

-561 GYIAAKH
+561 GFIAGKH
-568 LSGSNTS
+568 ISGSNTL

>member
-1 MSQPLDLFD
+1 MSEQFD
-10 EIVDVLVVGSGCGG
+10 EIFDVLVIGSGCGG
-24 LTAALTADIANP
+24 LTAALTADISNP
-36 TKVLVIEKSHLIG
+36 AKVLVIEKSHLIG

-62 GNHLGKE
+62 DNHLGKE
-69 KGADD
+69 KGAQD
-74 SISEAKQ
+74 SISEAKD

-90 EFNEPLIDTY
+90 EFNEPLIDAY
-100 LEQGPKMVK
+100 LAQGPKMVK
-109 FLEDN
+109 FMQDH

-140 ALEPLPVSADTLED
+140 ALEPLPVSADVLGD

-189 FRLFIKI
+189 FRLFAKI

-202 DWSWRIK
+202 DFSWRIK

-218 GAASVTRLL
+218 GAASVTRLFA
-227 SSLKKRN
+227 SIKKRN
-234 IPLWRFSALKEF
+234 IPIWRSAALQEF
-246 IVKDNKVVGA
+246 ILRDNKVIGA
-256 IIEREGTILKV
+256 IIQKDGRLIKV
-267 HARRGVIV
+267 QARRGVIV

-293 PTNSEWGCE
+293 PTNSDWGCE

-325 KAWWVTTVKAPNEDF
+325 KAWWVTTVKAPNEEF
-340 PRLSEIEKSMPGN
+340 PRLSEVEKSLPGN

-358 SGKRFANESQNYF
+358 SGKRFANESQNYL
-371 TFMLEVLKKEK
+371 TFMLEVLDKEK
-382 IGESCVPMYMIFD
+382 KGESCAPMYMIFD

-406 LMPGKFF
+406 LLPGKFF
-413 PDFLVKLVHS
+413 PDMLVKLIHRA
-423 DWFGSDFLFSATT
+423 WFGSDFLSSANTIEELAIQTGIDSEALQSTVERVNNFSAT
-436 VEELAN
+436 
-442 KTGIDTQELINT
+442 
-454 LQKVNEYSKTGKD
+454 GKD
-467 LDFQRG
+467 VDFQRG

-480 SGDQSLI
+480 SGDPSLL
-487 NPCLGSVDTA
+487 NPCLGPVDKA

-504 DPGEFATCGGMVI
+504 DPGEFATCGGMAI
-517 DKNGQVLDKENK
+517 NEYGQVLDNDNQA
-529 PIAGLYATGNCTP
+529 IAGLYATGNCTP

-561 GYIAAKH
+561 GFIAGKH
-568 LSGSNTS
+568 ISGSNTL

>member
-1 MSQPLDLFD
+1 MSEQFD
-10 EIVDVLVVGSGCGG
+10 EIFDVLVIGSGCGG
-24 LTAALTADIANP
+24 LTAALTADISNP
-36 TKVLVIEKSHLIG
+36 AKVLVIEKSHLIG

-62 GNHLGKE
+62 DNHLGKE
-69 KGADD
+69 KGAQD
-74 SISEAKQ
+74 SISEAKD

-90 EFNEPLIDTY
+90 EFNEPLIDAY
-100 LEQGPKMVK
+100 LDQGPKMVK
-109 FLEDN
+109 FMQDH

-140 ALEPLPVSADTLED
+140 ALEPLPVSADVLGD

-189 FRLFIKI
+189 FRLFAKI

-202 DWSWRIK
+202 DFSWRVK
-209 RKRSRRLAF
+209 RRRSRRLAF
-218 GAASVTRLL
+218 GAASVTRLFA
-227 SSLKKRN
+227 SIKKRN
-234 IPLWRFSALKEF
+234 IPIWRSAALQEF
-246 IVKDNKVVGA
+246 ILRDNKVIGA
-256 IIEREGTILKV
+256 IIQKDGRLIKV
-267 HARRGVIV
+267 QARRGVIV

-293 PTNSEWGCE
+293 PTNSDWGCE

-325 KAWWVTTVKAPNEDF
+325 KAWWVTTVKAPNEEF
-340 PRLSEIEKSMPGN
+340 PRLSEVEKSLPGN

-358 SGKRFANESQNYF
+358 SGKRFANESQNYL
-371 TFMLEVLKKEK
+371 TFMLEVLDKEK
-382 IGESCVPMYMIFD
+382 KGESCAPMYMIFD

-413 PDFLVKLVHS
+413 PDKLVKIIHR
-423 DWFGSDFLFSATT
+423 DWFGSDFLTSANTIEELAIQTGIDSEALQSTVERVNNFSAT
-436 VEELAN
+436 
-442 KTGIDTQELINT
+442 
-454 LQKVNEYSKTGKD
+454 GKD
-467 LDFQRG
+467 VDFQRG

-480 SGDQSLI
+480 SGDPSLL
-487 NPCLGSVDTA
+487 NPCLGPVDKA

-504 DPGEFATCGGMVI
+504 DPGEFATCGGMAI
-517 DKNGQVLDKENK
+517 NEYGQVLDNDNQA
-529 PIAGLYATGNCTP
+529 IAGLYATGNCTP

-561 GYIAAKH
+561 GFIAGKH
-568 LSGSNTS
+568 ISGSNTL

>member
-1 MSQPLDLFD
+1 MSEQFD
-10 EIVDVLVVGSGCGG
+10 EIFDVLVIGSGCGG
-24 LTAALTADIANP
+24 LTAALTADISNP
-36 TKVLVIEKSHLIG
+36 AKVLVIEKSHLIG

-62 GNHLGKE
+62 DNHLGKE
-69 KGADD
+69 KGAQD
-74 SISEAKQ
+74 SISEAKD

-90 EFNEPLIDTY
+90 EFNEPLIDAY
-100 LEQGPKMVK
+100 LDQGPKMVK
-109 FLEDN
+109 FMQDH

-140 ALEPLPVSADTLED
+140 ALEPLPVSADVLGD

-189 FRLFIKI
+189 FRLFAKI

-202 DWSWRIK
+202 DFSWRIK

-218 GAASVTRLL
+218 GAASVTRLFA
-227 SSLKKRN
+227 SIKKRN
-234 IPLWRFSALKEF
+234 IPIWRSAALQEF
-246 IVKDNKVVGA
+246 ILRDNKVIGA
-256 IIEREGTILKV
+256 VIQKDGRLIKV
-267 HARRGVIV
+267 QARRGVIV

-293 PTNSEWGCE
+293 PTNSDWGCE

-325 KAWWVTTVKAPNEDF
+325 KAWWVTTVKAPNEEF
-340 PRLSEIEKSMPGN
+340 PRLSEVEKSLPGN

-358 SGKRFANESQNYF
+358 SGKRFANESQNYL
-371 TFMLEVLKKEK
+371 TFMLEVLDKEK
-382 IGESCVPMYMIFD
+382 KGESCAPMYMIFD

-413 PDFLVKLVHS
+413 PDKLVKIIHR
-423 DWFGSDFLFSATT
+423 DWFGSDFLTT
-436 VEELAN
+436 ANTIEELAIQ
-442 KTGIDTQELINT
+442 TGIDSEA
-454 LQKVNEYSKTGKD
+454 LQSTVERVNNFSATGKD

-480 SGDQSLI
+480 SGDPSLL
-487 NPCLGSVDTA
+487 NPCLGPIDKA

-504 DPGEFATCGGMVI
+504 DPGEFATCGGMAI
-517 DKNGQVLDKENK
+517 NEYGQVLNNDNQA
-529 PIAGLYATGNCTP
+529 IAGLYATGNCTP

-561 GYIAAKH
+561 GFIAGKH
-568 LSGSNTS
+568 ISGSNTL

>member
-1 MSQPLDLFD
+1 MSEQFD
-10 EIVDVLVVGSGCGG
+10 EIFDVIVIGSGCGG
-24 LTAALTADIANP
+24 LTAALTADISNP
-36 TKVLVIEKSHLIG
+36 AKVLVIEKSHLIG

-62 GNHLGKE
+62 DNHLGKE
-69 KGADD
+69 KGAQD
-74 SISEAKQ
+74 SISEAKD

-90 EFNEPLIDTY
+90 EFNEPLIDAY
-100 LEQGPKMVK
+100 LDQGPKMVK
-109 FLEDN
+109 FMQDH

-140 ALEPLPVSADTLED
+140 ALEPLPVSADVLGD

-189 FRLFIKI
+189 FRLFAKI

-202 DWSWRIK
+202 DFSWRIK

-218 GAASVTRLL
+218 GAASVTRLFA
-227 SSLKKRN
+227 SVKKRN
-234 IPLWRFSALKEF
+234 IPIWRSAELKEF
-246 IVKDNKVVGA
+246 ILGDNRVIGAVIHKDGRLIKVQ
-256 IIEREGTILKV
+256 
-267 HARRGVIV
+267 ARRGVIV

-293 PTNSEWGCE
+293 PTNSDWGCE

-325 KAWWVTTVKAPNEDF
+325 KAWWVTTVKAPNEEF
-340 PRLSEIEKSMPGN
+340 PRLSEVEKSLPGN

-358 SGKRFANESQNYF
+358 SGKRFANESQNYL
-371 TFMLEVLKKEK
+371 TFMLEVLDKEK
-382 IGESCVPMYMIFD
+382 KGESCAPMYMIFD

-413 PDFLVKLVHS
+413 PDKLIKIIHK
-423 DWFGSDFLFSATT
+423 DWFESDFLTT
-436 VEELAN
+436 ANTIEELAIQ
-442 KTGIDTQELINT
+442 TGIDSEA
-454 LQKVNEYSKTGKD
+454 LQSTVKRVNNFSVTGKD

-480 SGDQSLI
+480 SGDPSLL
-487 NPCLGSVDTA
+487 NPCLGPIDKA

-504 DPGEFATCGGMVI
+504 DPGEFATCGGMAI
-517 DKNGQVLDKENK
+517 NEYGQVLDNDNQA
-529 PIAGLYATGNCTP
+529 IAGLYATGNCTP

-561 GYIAAKH
+561 GFIAGKH
-568 LSGSNTS
+568 ISGSNAL

>member
-1 MSQPLDLFD
+1 MSEQFD
-10 EIVDVLVVGSGCGG
+10 EIFDVLVIGSGCGG
-24 LTAALTADIANP
+24 LTAALTADISNP
-36 TKVLVIEKSHLIG
+36 AKVLVIEKSHLIG

-62 GNHLGKE
+62 DNHLGKE
-69 KGADD
+69 KGAQD
-74 SISEAKQ
+74 SISEAKD

-90 EFNEPLIDTY
+90 EFNEPLIDAY
-100 LEQGPKMVK
+100 LDQGPKMVK
-109 FLEDN
+109 FMQDH

-140 ALEPLPVSADTLED
+140 ALEPLPVSADVLGD

-189 FRLFIKI
+189 FRLFAKI

-202 DWSWRIK
+202 DFSWRIK

-218 GAASVTRLL
+218 GAASVTRLFA
-227 SSLKKRN
+227 SVKKRN
-234 IPLWRFSALKEF
+234 IPIWRSAALKEF
-246 IVKDNKVVGA
+246 ILRDNKVIGA
-256 IIEREGTILKV
+256 VIQMDGRLIKV
-267 HARRGVIV
+267 QARRGVIV

-293 PTNSEWGCE
+293 PTNSDWGCE

-325 KAWWVTTVKAPNEDF
+325 KAWWVTTVKAPNEEF
-340 PRLSEIEKSMPGN
+340 PRLSEVEKSLPGN

-358 SGKRFANESQNYF
+358 SGKRFANESQNYL
-371 TFMLEVLKKEK
+371 TFMLEVLDKEK
-382 IGESCVPMYMIFD
+382 KGESCAPMYMIFD

-413 PDFLVKLVHS
+413 PDKLIKIIHK
-423 DWFGSDFLFSATT
+423 DWFESDFLTT
-436 VEELAN
+436 ANTIEELAI
-442 KTGIDTQELINT
+442 KIGIDSEA
-454 LQKVNEYSKTGKD
+454 LQSTVKRVNNFSVTGKD

-480 SGDQSLI
+480 SGDPSLL
-487 NPCLGSVDTA
+487 NPCLGPIDKP

-504 DPGEFATCGGMVI
+504 DPGEFATCGGMAI
-517 DKNGQVLDKENK
+517 NEYGQVLDNDNQA
-529 PIAGLYATGNCTP
+529 IAGLYATGNCTP

-561 GYIAAKH
+561 GFIAGKH
-568 LSGSNTS
+568 ISGSNAL

>member
-1 MSQPLDLFD
+1 MSEQFD
-10 EIVDVLVVGSGCGG
+10 EIFDVLVIGSGCGG
-24 LTAALTADIANP
+24 LTAALTADISNP
-36 TKVLVIEKSHLIG
+36 AKVLVIEKSHLIG

-62 GNHLGKE
+62 DNHLGKE
-69 KGADD
+69 KGAQD
-74 SISEAKQ
+74 SISEAKD

-90 EFNEPLIDTY
+90 EFNEPLIDAY
-100 LEQGPKMVK
+100 LDQGPKMVK
-109 FLEDN
+109 FMQDH

-140 ALEPLPVSADTLED
+140 ALEPLPVSADVLGD

-189 FRLFIKI
+189 FRLFAKI

-202 DWSWRIK
+202 DFSWRIK

-218 GAASVTRLL
+218 GAASVTRLFA
-227 SSLKKRN
+227 SIKKRN
-234 IPLWRFSALKEF
+234 IPIWRSAELKEF
-246 IVKDNKVVGA
+246 ILRDNKVIGA
-256 IIEREGTILKV
+256 VIQKDGRLIKV
-267 HARRGVIV
+267 QARRGVIV

-293 PTNSEWGCE
+293 PTNSDWGCE

-325 KAWWVTTVKAPNEDF
+325 KAWWVTTVKAPNEEF
-340 PRLSEIEKSMPGN
+340 PRLSEVEKSLPGN

-358 SGKRFANESQNYF
+358 SGKRFANESQNYL
-371 TFMLEVLKKEK
+371 TFMLEVLDKEK
-382 IGESCVPMYMIFD
+382 KGESCAPMYMIFD

-413 PDFLVKLVHS
+413 PDKLVKIIHR
-423 DWFGSDFLFSATT
+423 DWFGSDFLTSANTIEELAIQTGIDSEALQSTVERVNNFSAT
-436 VEELAN
+436 
-442 KTGIDTQELINT
+442 
-454 LQKVNEYSKTGKD
+454 GKD
-467 LDFQRG
+467 VDFQRG

-480 SGDQSLI
+480 SGDPTLL
-487 NPCLGSVDTA
+487 NPCLGPVDKA

-504 DPGEFATCGGMVI
+504 DPGEFATCGGMAI
-517 DKNGQVLDKENK
+517 NEYGQVLNNDNQA
-529 PIAGLYATGNCTP
+529 IAGLYATGNCTP

-561 GYIAAKH
+561 GFIAGKH
-568 LSGSNTS
+568 ISGSNTL

>member
-1 MSQPLDLFD
+1 MSEQFD
-10 EIVDVLVVGSGCGG
+10 EIFDVLVIGSGCGG
-24 LTAALTADIANP
+24 LTAALTADISNP
-36 TKVLVIEKSHLIG
+36 AKVLVIEKSHLIG

-62 GNHLGKE
+62 DNHLGKE
-69 KGADD
+69 KGAQD
-74 SISEAKQ
+74 SISEAKT

-90 EFNEPLIDTY
+90 EFNEPLIDAY
-100 LEQGPKMVK
+100 LDQGPKMVK
-109 FLEDN
+109 FMQDH

-140 ALEPLPVSADTLED
+140 ALEPLPVSADVLGD

-189 FRLFIKI
+189 FRLFAKI

-202 DWSWRIK
+202 DFSWRIK

-218 GAASVTRLL
+218 GAASVTRLFA
-227 SSLKKRN
+227 SIKKRN
-234 IPLWRFSALKEF
+234 IPIWRSAELKEF
-246 IVKDNKVVGA
+246 ILRDNKVIGA
-256 IIEREGTILKV
+256 VIQKDGRLIKV
-267 HARRGVIV
+267 QARRGVIV

-293 PTNSEWGCE
+293 PTNSDWGCE

-325 KAWWVTTVKAPNEDF
+325 KAWWVTTVKAPNEEF
-340 PRLSEIEKSMPGN
+340 PRLSEVEKSLPGN

-358 SGKRFANESQNYF
+358 SGKRFANESQNYL
-371 TFMLEVLKKEK
+371 TFMLEVLDKEK
-382 IGESCVPMYMIFD
+382 KGESCAPMYMIFD

-413 PDFLVKLVHS
+413 PDKLVKIIHR
-423 DWFGSDFLFSATT
+423 DWFGSDFLTT
-436 VEELAN
+436 ANTIEELAIQ
-442 KTGIDTQELINT
+442 TGIDSEA
-454 LQKVNEYSKTGKD
+454 LQSTVERVNNFSATGKD

-480 SGDQSLI
+480 SGDPTLL
-487 NPCLGSVDTA
+487 NPCLGPVDKA

-504 DPGEFATCGGMVI
+504 DPGEFATCGGMAI
-517 DKNGQVLDKENK
+517 NEYGQVLDNDNQA
-529 PIAGLYATGNCTP
+529 IAGLYATGNCTP

-561 GYIAAKH
+561 GFIAGKH
-568 LSGSNTS
+568 ISGSNTL

>member
-1 MSQPLDLFD
+1 MSEQFD
-10 EIVDVLVVGSGCGG
+10 EIFDVLVIGSGCGG
-24 LTAALTADIANP
+24 LTAALTADISNP
-36 TKVLVIEKSHLIG
+36 AKVLVIEKSHLIG

-62 GNHLGKE
+62 DNHLGKE
-69 KGADD
+69 KGAQD
-74 SISEAKQ
+74 SISEAKD

-90 EFNEPLIDTY
+90 EFNEPLIDAY
-100 LEQGPKMVK
+100 LDQGPKMVK
-109 FLEDN
+109 FMQDH

-140 ALEPLPVSADTLED
+140 ALEPLPVSADVLGD

-189 FRLFIKI
+189 FRLFAKI

-202 DWSWRIK
+202 DFSWRIK

-218 GAASVTRLL
+218 GAASVTRLFA
-227 SSLKKRN
+227 SIKKRN
-234 IPLWRFSALKEF
+234 IPIWRSAALKEF
-246 IVKDNKVVGA
+246 ILRDNKVIGA
-256 IIEREGTILKV
+256 VIQKDGRLIKV
-267 HARRGVIV
+267 QARRGVIV

-293 PTNSEWGCE
+293 PTNSDWGCE

-325 KAWWVTTVKAPNEDF
+325 KAWWVTTVKAPNEEF
-340 PRLSEIEKSMPGN
+340 PRLSEVEKSLPGN

-358 SGKRFANESQNYF
+358 SGKRFANESQNYL
-371 TFMLEVLKKEK
+371 TFMLEVLDKEK
-382 IGESCVPMYMIFD
+382 KGESCAPMYMIFD

-413 PDFLVKLVHS
+413 PDKLVKIIHR
-423 DWFGSDFLFSATT
+423 DWFGSDFLTSANTI
-436 VEELAN
+436 EELAIQ
-442 KTGIDTQELINT
+442 TGIDSEA
-454 LQKVNEYSKTGKD
+454 LQSTVERVNNFSATGKD

-480 SGDQSLI
+480 SGDPSLL
-487 NPCLGSVDTA
+487 NPCLGPIDKA

-504 DPGEFATCGGMVI
+504 DPGEFATCGGMAI
-517 DKNGQVLDKENK
+517 NEYGQVLNNDNQA
-529 PIAGLYATGNCTP
+529 IAGLYATGNCTP

-561 GYIAAKH
+561 GFIAGKH
-568 LSGSNTS
+568 ISGSNTL